1 MAVDTYKQQQER
13 YQKITQKTKSYMRGE
28 IERGVFM
35 IWVNEQLDASEREA
49 VLEFL
54 RETPEA
60 QETDWD
66 EPYIPE
72 PGD

>member
-1 MAVDTYKQQQER
+1 
-13 YQKITQKTKSYMRGE
+13 MRGE
-28 IERGVFM
+28 IEKGVFM
-35 IWVNEQLDASEREA
+35 IWVNEQLDAGEREA

-54 RETPEA
+54 QEE
-60 QETDWD
+60 QETQEADWA

>member
-1 MAVDTYKQQQER
+1 
-13 YQKITQKTKSYMRGE
+13 MRGE